1 MKISE
6 IIKDTDWKVYGEA
19 LEQEVEGVFVSD
31 LLSWVIGHGEENQ
44 AWVTMQTHLNV
55 LAVAALK
62 EFSCIIVTH
71 DAPISEEVQKEAIEK
86 NIMMLQTSLTSY
98 EACKYLVSKGL

>member
-1 MKISE
+1 MKIRK
-6 IIKDTDWKVYGEA
+6 IIENTDWKIHGNDVDK
-19 LEQEVEGVFVSD
+19 EVSGVFVSD
-31 LLSWVIGHGEENQ
+31 LLSWVIGHGKENQ

-71 DAPISEEVQKEAIEK
+71 NATISDDVLNEAKER
-86 NIMMLQTSLTSY
+86 NIMLLQTKMTTY
-98 EACKYLVSKGL
+98 EVCKYLVSKGL